1 MKALTFGSFDL
12 LHVGHLNLLQNISD
26 RYPGILY
33 VGISSDKLHE
43 QKKGRLPIIPYSQ
56 RRRMVNYLDF
66 GKIITF
72 CEQETTEAY
81 RRSVIE
87 QIKPDVLVM
96 GSDHYGAF
104 DSLRDVVDV
113 DYMGRTDGISTSQII
128 KRVLEMET
136 WKI

>member
-12 LHVGHLNLLQNISD
+12 LHVGHVNLLQNISHK
-26 RYPGILY
+26 YPGILY

-43 QKKGRLPIIPYSQ
+43 QKKGWEPVIPYDQ
-56 RRRMVNYLDF
+56 RRKMVSSLAF

-87 QIKPDVLVM
+87 NIKPDVLVM

-113 DYMGRTDGISTSQII
+113 DYMGRTSGVSTSGII
-128 KRVLEMET
+128 YDILKRGE
-136 WKI
+136 